1 MTDLAVD
8 LINITKRFGGDILA
22 VDDMTLRIEQG
33 EYISFIGPSGCGK
46 TTTLRLVSGF
56 EEPTAGQVLIAG
68 KDCTH
73 LEPHQRNTAMV
84 FQHFALFPH
93 MTVAQNVEFGLKMRK
108 VSAAERRQRTLQMLR
123 GVDIEELADR
133 PIAQLSGGQQQ
144 RVGLARALVTRPDIL
159 LLDEPLGSLDANLR
173 QRMQRE
179 LRRLNTELRVAFMH
193 VTHTQTEAFAV
204 SDRVVIMNKGRIE
217 QVGSPEVVTKQ
228 PKNLFVAQF
237 VGKNNILAGEITGTE
252 NGMATV
258 SGSAGTFRA
267 RLRDGAEPGS
277 PGSKACSVVVRASL
291 TRLLRDG
298 EREDNE
304 VEGQIGF
311 SIFETSQIEFNVDLP
326 NGDGLRVDEHEP
338 PADIVSLK
346 SGDTVRVGWRAEDA
360 LVVFE

>member
-8 LINITKRFGGDILA
+8 LINITKRFGRDIVA
-22 VDDMTLRIEQG
+22 VDDLTLRIEQG

-73 LEPHQRNTAMV
+73 LEPHERNTAMV

-93 MTVAQNVEFGLKMRK
+93 MTVSQNVEFGLRMRK
-108 VSAAERRQRTLQMLR
+108 VPAAERQQRALQMLR
-123 GVDIEELADR
+123 DVDIEELADR

-173 QRMQRE
+173 LRMQRE
-179 LRRLNTELRVAFMH
+179 LRRLNTELGVAFMH
-193 VTHTQTEAFAV
+193 VTHTQAEAFAV

-217 QVGSPEVVTKQ
+217 QVGSPEAVTKA

-237 VGKNNILAGEITGTE
+237 VGKNNIFAGEITGTD

-258 SGSAGTFRA
+258 SGPAGTFRA
-267 RLRDGAEPGS
+267 RLHDGAEPGT
-277 PGSKACSVVVRASL
+277 KECSVVVRASL

-298 EREDNE
+298 EQEENE

-311 SIFETSQIEFNVDLP
+311 SIFETSQIEFNIDLP
-326 NGDGLRVDEHEP
+326 SGHDLRVDEYEP
-338 PADIVSLK
+338 PAEIVGLK
-346 SGDTVRVGWRAEDA
+346 TGDTVRVGWRADDA

>member
-1 MTDLAVD
+1 MTDRSVD
-8 LINITKRFGGDILA
+8 LVNITKRFGRDIIA
-22 VDDMTLRIEQG
+22 VDDLTLRIEQG

-56 EEPTAGQVLIAG
+56 EEPTLGQVLIAG

-73 LEPHQRNTAMV
+73 LEPHERNTAMV

-93 MTVAQNVEFGLKMRK
+93 MTVSQNVEFGLRMRK
-108 VSAAERRQRTLQMLR
+108 VAAAERRQRALQMLR
-123 GVDIEELADR
+123 DVDMEELADR

-144 RVGLARALVTRPDIL
+144 RVGLARALVTRPNIL

-173 QRMQRE
+173 LRMQRE
-179 LRRLNTELRVAFMH
+179 LRRLNTEFGVAFLH

-204 SDRVVIMNKGRIE
+204 SDRVVIMNTGRIE
-217 QVGSPEVVTKQ
+217 QVGRPEEVTKW

-237 VGKNNILAGEITGTE
+237 VGKNNILAGEITETE
-252 NGMATV
+252 NGTATV
-258 SGSAGTFRA
+258 TGPAGTFRA
-267 RLRDGAEPGS
+267 RLRDGAEPM
-277 PGSKACSVVVRASL
+277 SKTCNVVVRSSL

-298 EREDNE
+298 ETEDNE

-326 NGDGLRVDEHEP
+326 SGDGLRVDEHEP
-338 PADIVSLK
+338 PSEIAELK
-346 SGDTVRVGWRAEDA
+346 TGDKVRVGWRAEDA